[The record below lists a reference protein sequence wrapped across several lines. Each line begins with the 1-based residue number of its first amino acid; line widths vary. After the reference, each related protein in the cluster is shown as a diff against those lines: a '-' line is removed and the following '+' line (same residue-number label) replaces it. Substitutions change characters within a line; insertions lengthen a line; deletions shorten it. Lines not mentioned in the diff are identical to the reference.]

1 MGDRSAHGMR
11 KPSRWLLAGLV
22 AFVVSV
28 YLLTILARMGSTSG
42 G

>member
-1 MGDRSAHGMR
+1 MPERTENGAR
-11 KPSRWLLAGLV
+11 KPNRWLLAGLV

-28 YLLTILARMGSTSG
+28 YVGTIIAHLRVASG